1 MPAPRRLRR
10 ALLGALSV
18 GVMFV
23 AGCGDGGERTPQGAT
38 GTAGA
43 EEVLLQ
49 PVAAAGPGPFTGS
62 TAKPVSAPADTAA
75 PKASPKPGAPRAV
88 RAVSGAAPGL
98 YGATRSVAGCDV
110 ERQTR
115 LLTADRAKSRA
126 FAEVAGIEAVQ
137 IPGYLKAL
145 TPVLLRADVQ
155 VTNHGHSAGAV
166 TGFQSVLQA
175 GTAVMVDS
183 RGLPRVRCA
192 CGNPLDRPVVAKGRV
207 TVRGERWAGYD
218 PSRIVIVSPSAQ
230 VLTDLTLVNL
240 ADNTWIERP
249 MGDGGGRD
257 KVPDVPP
264 PFEPGED
271 ILPPSR
277 GTDPTERSEPSGP
290 GSPSDPSVLTPP
302 GGGDGGDR
310 GAMTPDVP
318 TDTPT
323 DLPPGIPPDAA
334 TGPVDPAGPMDPA
347 EPEAPGDGFDP
358 AYPNEAPDGGSPDGE
373 AHDGG
378 GSVLPDEPAEP
389 AAPEPFGG

>member
-18 GVMFV
+18 GVMFA
-23 AGCGDGGERTPQGAT
+23 AGCGDGGERTPQGAM

-49 PVAAAGPGPFTGS
+49 PAAAAGPGPFTGS
-62 TAKPVSAPADTAA
+62 TARPVAAPADTAA
-75 PKASPKPGAPRAV
+75 PNAAPTSGAPRKV

-110 ERQTR
+110 GRQIR

-126 FAEVAGIEAVQ
+126 FAGVAGIEAVQ

-145 TPVLLRADVQ
+145 TPVHLRADVQ
-155 VTNHGHSAGAV
+155 VTSHGYAAGTV

-192 CGNPLDRPVVAKGRV
+192 GGNPLDRPVVAKGRV
-207 TVRGERWAGYD
+207 ALRGERWAGYD
-218 PSRIVIVSPSAQ
+218 PSRTVIVSPGAQ
-230 VLTDLTLVNL
+230 VLTELTLVNL

-257 KVPDVPP
+257 KVPEVPP
-264 PFEPGED
+264 PFEPGDD
-271 ILPPSR
+271 IFPPSR
-277 GTDPTERSEPSGP
+277 GTGPTERSEPSGP
-290 GSPSDPSVLTPP
+290 ASPAGPAVPAPP
-302 GGGDGGDR
+302 GDGGGGDAGR
-310 GAMTPDVP
+310 GATTPDVP

-323 DLPPGIPPDAA
+323 DLPPDAA

-347 EPEAPGDGFDP
+347 EPPAPGDGP
-358 AYPNEAPDGGSPDGE
+358 APDGEAPDGGGPLF
-373 AHDGG
+373 A
-378 GSVLPDEPAEP
+378 DEPAEP